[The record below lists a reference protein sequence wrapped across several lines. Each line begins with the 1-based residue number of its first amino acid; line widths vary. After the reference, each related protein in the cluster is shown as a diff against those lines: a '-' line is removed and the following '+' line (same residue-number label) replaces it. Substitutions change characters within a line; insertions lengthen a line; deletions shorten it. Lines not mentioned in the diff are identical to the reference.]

1 MVKNG
6 TERDCSFYIFK
17 NNNKEQNL
25 FLLFFALLYSY
36 IPHTTTTKLK
46 PKPV

>member
-6 TERDCSFYIFK
+6 TERDCSFFISK
-17 NNNKEQNL
+17 NKEQKNIL
-25 FLLFFALLYSY
+25 FLLFFALLYIY
-36 IPHTTTTKLK
+36 IPHIITTKLK